1 MDARLNAHNDPMWMR
16 VILRADDIRN
26 DTLRV
31 LAEAW
36 NEDPDRVTTLLEQ
49 LAATVQQGGGAWDA
63 AVLDLESDLQM
74 DDAEIELDEQ
84 QARTLADELDAAA
97 ARTIGARL
105 RTTIP
110 VAPATPIT
118 FPNQR
123 NGSQAA

>member
-1 MDARLNAHNDPMWMR
+1 MTDDRLNAHNDPAWMR

-26 DTLRV
+26 NTLRV

-36 NEDPDRVTTLLEQ
+36 NENPERVGQLLALLGAVVE
-49 LAATVQQGGGAWDA
+49 QGGPAWDA

-84 QARTLADELDAAA
+84 QARQLADELDEAA

-105 RTTIP
+105 RAATP
-110 VAPATPIT
+110 AATPIA
-118 FPNQR
+118 FPHQQDR
-123 NGSQAA
+123 RHAA